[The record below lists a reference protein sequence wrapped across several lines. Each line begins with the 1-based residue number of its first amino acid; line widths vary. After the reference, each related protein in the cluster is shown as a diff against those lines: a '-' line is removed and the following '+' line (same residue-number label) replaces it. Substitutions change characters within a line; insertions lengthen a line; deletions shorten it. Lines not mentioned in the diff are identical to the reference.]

1 MRVGV
6 RGMDLI
12 LSRSGRYI
20 DALCLRKSI
29 KESRSAQGWCPDL
42 QHTVFGETLDP
53 DCLC

>member
-20 DALCLRKSI
+20 DALCRRKSI
-29 KESRSAQGWCPDL
+29 KEMCVSREL
-42 QHTVFGETLDP
+42 QVGPTL
-53 DCLC
+53 